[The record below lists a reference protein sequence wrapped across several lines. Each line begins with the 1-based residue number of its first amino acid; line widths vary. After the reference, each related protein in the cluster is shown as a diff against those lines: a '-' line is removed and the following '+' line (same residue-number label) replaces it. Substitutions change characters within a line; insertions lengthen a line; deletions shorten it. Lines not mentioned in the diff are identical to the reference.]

1 MTDAAPTSSVCP
13 RCGTELAAT
22 LLACPACGRLVH
34 GVELKRLAD
43 EAERATAAGDLAAA
57 SATWRQALDLL
68 PFGTRQREVVSE
80 KFAALSKRLDA
91 QPASS
96 AVKRPTWASGAGL
109 IGVIGLFVWKFK
121 FILVFVLT
129 KGKLL
134 LLGLTK
140 ASTFFSMILSLGVYW
155 AVWGWKFAAGLIVSI
170 YIHEMG
176 HVAMLRKFGIKA
188 TAPMF
193 IPGFGAVIRTRAYP
207 NDRLAD
213 ARVGLAGPIWGLGAA
228 LAAFAIYLLAGN
240 PYWGALARIGALVNL
255 FNLTPIW
262 QLDGGWAFNAL
273 TRRQRWITVA
283 VIGASLLFT
292 AEGML
297 LLLLLVAVGRAVA
310 GQPPGQGD
318 RRTLWE
324 YGFLVVALALLM
336 DLHVPISAA
345 R

>member
-1 MTDAAPTSSVCP
+1 M
-13 RCGTELAAT
+13 T

-34 GVELKRLAD
+34 GAELKRLAE
-43 EAERATAAGDLAAA
+43 EAERAQAAGDLAAA
-57 SATWRQALDLL
+57 SAAWRQALDLL
-68 PFGTRQREVVSE
+68 PFGTRQRERVSE
-80 KFAALSKRLDA
+80 RFTALSKQLDA
-91 QPASS
+91 QPAAQ
-96 AVKRPTWASGAGL
+96 AVKRSAWASGAGL
-109 IGVIGLFVWKFK
+109 IGVLGLFLWKFK
-121 FILVFVLT
+121 FILVFLLT

-155 AVWGWKFAAGLIVSI
+155 AVWGWKFAAGLIASI

-193 IPGFGAVIRTRAYP
+193 IPGFGAIIRTRAYP

-228 LAAFAIYLLAGN
+228 LTAFTAYLVTDI

-255 FNLTPIW
+255 FNLAPIW

-273 TRRQRWITVA
+273 NRRQRWIAVA
-283 VIGASLLFT
+283 AIGAVFILT

-297 LLLLLVAVGRAVA
+297 LLLLLVAFGRAAA
-310 GQPPGQGD
+310 GQAPDPGD

-324 YGFLVVALALLM
+324 YGFLVAALALLM
-336 DLHVPISAA
+336 ELQVPISAA